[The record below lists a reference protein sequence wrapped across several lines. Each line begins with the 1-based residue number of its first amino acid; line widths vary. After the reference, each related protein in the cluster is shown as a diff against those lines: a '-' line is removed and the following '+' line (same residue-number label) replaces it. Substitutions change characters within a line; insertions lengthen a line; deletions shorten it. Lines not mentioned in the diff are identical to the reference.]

1 MIQFDSLSIYI
12 IYVYIHE
19 ILSNKNMQYVVPQ
32 IALAIGVLT
41 SNSRGGAD
49 QTFGEVVVA
58 AVPGCHCWVPLV
70 DQTFGKVVVAAV
82 PGRHCGCRS
91 WVPLLGGAP
100 LLGAIG
106 GSIGSDFW
114 RGCCCC
120 RSWVPLVGAIGT
132 QLWRGCRSCHS
143 WVPLLLLFLGAIGRW
158 RMGRGCRSCRS
169 WVPLLGAIGGCHWD
183 ATLARLS

>member
-1 MIQFDSLSIYI
+1 MPLLGATGTQLWRGCRSCRSW
-12 IYVYIHE
+12 
-19 ILSNKNMQYVVPQ
+19 VP
-32 IALAIGVLT
+32 LV
-41 SNSRGGAD
+41 D
-49 QTFGEVVVA
+49 QAFGEVVVA

-70 DQTFGKVVVAAV
+70 DQTFGEVVVAAV

-143 WVPLLLLFLGAIGRW
+143 WVPLL
-158 RMGRGCRSCRS
+158 
-169 WVPLLGAIGGCHWD
+169 GAIGGSHFWRGWQP
-183 ATLARLS
+183 TARVAQTHVKSRA